1 MRMFK
6 FYFADRE
13 MKKRTGMKEH
23 YYTIQCFSKL
33 PEDKSYALFLQQSF
47 NKEQPNAY
55 DDALEFMM
63 EQMKTYKN

>member
-1 MRMFK
+1 MYK

-13 MKKRTGMKEH
+13 MKKRTGIKEH
-23 YYTIQCFSKL
+23 YYTIQCFSKE
-33 PEDKSYALFLQQSF
+33 PHDKSYALFLQQSF